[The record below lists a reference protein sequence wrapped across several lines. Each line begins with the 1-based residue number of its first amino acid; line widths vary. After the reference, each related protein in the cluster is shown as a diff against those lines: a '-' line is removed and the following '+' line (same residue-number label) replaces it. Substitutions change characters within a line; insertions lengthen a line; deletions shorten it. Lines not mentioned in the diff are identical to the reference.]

1 MINKRGRLPQN
12 EREVEGMSRFV
23 KIASTIGLIAALAFI
38 SVPNAE
44 AGYRGGLN
52 VTIYDT
58 SGIGVEISAY
68 EPWISGP
75 IGSRCAQF
83 RATIDQDFSPEYGR
97 CSLDDFLVHYSGY
110 LKVPRTGIY
119 TFYARI
125 DDGFHLQLG
134 GDVVLY
140 DWEYQG
146 GFYYNVQGDIE
157 LRGRRAY
164 ELQAWMFEGGGGQEA
179 HLYYSVRGSEPQL
192 VPASWFSP
200 RR

>member
-1 MINKRGRLPQN
+1 
-12 EREVEGMSRFV
+12 MSRLV

-44 AGYRGGLN
+44 ARHREGLN
-52 VTIYDT
+52 VSIYDT
-58 SGIGVEISAY
+58 SGMGDIAAY
-68 EPWISGP
+68 QPWISGP
-75 IGSRCAQF
+75 IGSRCAQVVLD
-83 RATIDQDFSPEYGR
+83 TIDQGFSPQYGS
-97 CSLDDFLVHYSGY
+97 CGGNNFLVHYSGY
-110 LKVPRTGIY
+110 LKVPRTGVY

-140 DWEYQG
+140 DWENQG
-146 GFYYNVQGDIE
+146 DNYYNVQGDIS

-164 ELQAWMFEGGGGQEA
+164 ELQAWMFEAGGGQES
-179 HLYYSVRGSEPQL
+179 HLYYSLSGSNPQI
-192 VPASWFSP
+192 VPASWFSL